1 MRANKI
7 WATSIAKGWSDAYPI
22 GNGRIGVMCDG
33 GIKLEKLW
41 INDDRLWSGNGADK
55 TVKADKSALEAIRNA
70 LNANNFGTAERI
82 LSSQFYGEFTE
93 CYLPLA
99 EITVKRNY
107 LGGDEYRRE
116 LLLDRAEA
124 RTIATEYQST
134 AHVSTPDACY
144 RMLAKHKATDITVTI
159 TSPNSHYS
167 VVYETTPYG
176 ALITMTGV
184 APSHADP
191 VYHQTAQPVVYDESR
206 PGLSYAMVLAIIT
219 DGKAEKSDS
228 AVRFSGATTTEFI
241 MTTEVNFDAD
251 YALNSASK
259 RIEPLL
265 NVKYQTSLDRHI
277 SDYRKYYDR
286 NGLELNNVDNSRP
299 TEELLAI
306 KPRKR
311 DNTLYEL
318 LYNFGRY
325 LLISSSRKGTLAANL
340 QGIWN
345 HNPKPPW
352 SSNYTININTEM
364 NYWLAETTNLSELH
378 EPLIELI
385 QKVAHNGSRVATETF
400 SCRGWCVGH
409 NTDRW
414 GHANPV
420 GADSGNASSYALSV
434 SAAGWLCSHIYEHYA
449 FSGDLEFLKDNIKIL
464 IGAANFY
471 LDYLTLDPATGKLIP
486 SPSASPENSFLKK
499 GIHSINKCST
509 IDLSVI
515 RELFSSVKKA
525 LNALDMDNEI
535 VKRIDDALDK
545 LLPYKIGK
553 GGRLVEWYDDYKEV
567 DKHHRHLS
575 HLYALYPGT
584 EFTKDGTPELMRAA
598 GKSLVRRGLGGTG
611 WAKAW
616 KIGLYARLGDGNTA
630 LKCIDS
636 QLSLVSA
643 STHISLK
650 GGTYSSMLCAHPPF
664 QIDGNFGAT
673 AGIAEML
680 IQSHSG
686 YIDILPSL
694 PDKWQSGKAFGL
706 RARGGYTIDI
716 EWENGKLTH
725 LIVNSDKAENAIIKI
740 ANKPVEVKIPYEY
753 KA

>member
-82 LSSQFYGEFTE
+82 LSSQIYGEFTE

-99 EITVKRNY
+99 EITVERNY
-107 LGGDEYRRE
+107 LSGDEYRRE

-134 AHVSTPDACY
+134 AHVSAPDACY

-176 ALITMTGV
+176 ALITMTGI

-219 DGKAEKSDS
+219 DGTAEKSDS

-286 NGLELNNVDNSRP
+286 NGLALNNVDNSRP

-420 GADSGNASSYALSV
+420 GANSGNASSYALSV

-535 VKRIDDALDK
+535 VKRIDDALEK
-545 LLPYKIGK
+545 LLPYKICK

-630 LKCIDS
+630 LKCVDS

-725 LIVNSDKAENAIIKI
+725 LIVNSDKAESAVIKI

>member
-99 EITVKRNY
+99 EITVERNY
-107 LGGDEYRRE
+107 LSGDEYRRE

-134 AHVSTPDACY
+134 AHVSAPDACY

-176 ALITMTGV
+176 ALITMTGI

-219 DGKAEKSDS
+219 DGTAEKSDS

-241 MTTEVNFDAD
+241 VTTEVNFDAD

-515 RELFSSVKKA
+515 RELVNSVKKA

-535 VKRIDDALDK
+535 VKRIDDALEK

-694 PDKWQSGKAFGL
+694 PDKWQSGKALGL

-725 LIVNSDKAENAIIKI
+725 LIVNSDKAESAVIKI

>member
-7 WATSIAKGWSDAYPI
+7 WATSVAKGWSDAYPL

-33 GIKLEKLW
+33 GIKTEKLW
-41 INDDRLWSGNGADK
+41 VNDDRLWSGYGADK
-55 TVKADKSALEAIRNA
+55 TVKADKSALDAIRNA
-70 LNANNFGTAERI
+70 LNSNNFGTAESI

-99 EITVKRNY
+99 TINVVRDG
-107 LGGDEYRRE
+107 LGDSEYRRE

-124 RTIATEYQST
+124 RTIAADYRST
-134 AHVSTPDACY
+134 AHVSAPDACY
-144 RMLAKHKATDITVTI
+144 RNLTKHTATDVTVEV
-159 TSPNSHYS
+159 TSPNTHYS
-167 VVYETTPYG
+167 VDYEIMPYG
-176 ALITMTGV
+176 AKIIMTGV

-191 VYHQTAQPVVYDESR
+191 VYHQTAQPVVYDETH
-206 PGLSYAMVLAIIT
+206 PGLSYAMVLAVIT
-219 DGKAEKSDS
+219 DGKAEKTDS
-228 AVRFSGATTTEFI
+228 AVKFSGATTTEFV
-241 MTTEVNFDAD
+241 MVTEVDFDAN
-251 YALNSASK
+251 YALNTANK

-265 NVKYQTSLDRHI
+265 NVKYETSLDKHVI
-277 SDYRKYYDR
+277 DYKKYYDR
-286 NGLELNNVDNSRP
+286 NGLELNNVDNTLP
-299 TEELLAI
+299 TEELISI
-306 KPRKR
+306 KAKKR

-352 SSNYTININTEM
+352 SCNYTININTEM

-385 QKVAHNGSRVATETF
+385 QKVAHNGSRVASETF

-449 FSGDLEFLKDNIKIL
+449 FSGDLDFLKANIKIL

-471 LDYLTLDPATGKLIP
+471 LDYLTKDPATGKLVP

-515 RELFSSVKKA
+515 RELFSSVKKS
-525 LNALDMDNEI
+525 LNALGTENEI
-535 VKRIDDALDK
+535 VKRIDDALSM
-545 LLPYKIGK
+545 LLPYKVGK
-553 GGRLVEWYDDYKEV
+553 GGRLVEWYDDYKEL

-584 EFTKDGTPELMRAA
+584 EFTKENTPELMRAA
-598 GKSLVRRGLGGTG
+598 EKSLVRRGLGGTG

-616 KIGLYARLGDGNTA
+616 KIGLYARLGNGNTA
-630 LKCIDS
+630 LKCVDS

-643 STHISLK
+643 SKHISLK
-650 GGTYSSMLCAHPPF
+650 GGTFASMLCAHPPF

-673 AGIAEML
+673 AGMAEML
-680 IQSHSG
+680 LQSHAG

-694 PDKWQSGKAFGL
+694 PDKWLSGKAYGL

-716 EWENGKLTH
+716 EWDNGKLTH
-725 LIVNSDKAENAIIKI
+725 LIVKADKADTATIKI
-740 ANKPVEVKIPYEY
+740 GDKPTKVKVPYEY

>member
-33 GIKLEKLW
+33 GIKIEKLW

-70 LNANNFGTAERI
+70 LNANNFSTAERI

-99 EITVKRNY
+99 EITVERNY

-124 RTIATEYQST
+124 RTIATDYHST
-134 AHVSTPDACY
+134 AHVSAPDACY

-167 VVYETTPYG
+167 VAYETTPYG
-176 ALITMTGV
+176 ALITLTGI

-206 PGLSYAMVLAIIT
+206 PGLSYATVLAIIT

-228 AVRFSGATTTEFI
+228 AVRFSEATTTEFI

-535 VKRIDDALDK
+535 EKRIDDALEK

-630 LKCIDS
+630 LKCVDS

-716 EWENGKLTH
+716 EWDNGKLTH

-740 ANKPVEVKIPYEY
+740 AHKPVEVKIPYEY

>member
-7 WATSIAKGWSDAYPI
+7 WATSIAKGWSDAYPL

-33 GIKLEKLW
+33 GINREKLW

-99 EITVKRNY
+99 EITVERAYPDIK
-107 LGGDEYRRE
+107 EYRRE

-124 RTIATEYQST
+124 RTIATDYQYS
-134 AHVSTPDACY
+134 AHVSAPDACY
-144 RMLAKHKATDITVTI
+144 RMLAKHKATDIAVTI
-159 TSPNSHYS
+159 NSPNSHYS
-167 VVYETTPYG
+167 VTYETTPYG

-206 PGLSYAMVLAIIT
+206 PGLSYAMVLAVIT

-228 AVRFSGATTTEFI
+228 SVRFSGATFTEFI
-241 MTTEVNFDAD
+241 VTTEVNFDAD
-251 YALNSASK
+251 YALNTASK
-259 RIEPLL
+259 HIEPLL

-277 SDYRKYYDR
+277 LDYKNYYDR

-299 TEELLAI
+299 TEELLAL

-325 LLISSSRKGTLAANL
+325 LLISSSRQGTLAANL

-449 FSGDLEFLKDNIKIL
+449 FSGDLEFLKDNLKIL

-509 IDLSVI
+509 IDISVI
-515 RELFSSVKKA
+515 RDLFSSVKKA
-525 LNALDMDNEI
+525 LKVLGMENDIE
-535 VKRIDDALDK
+535 KRIDDALTK

-575 HLYALYPGT
+575 HLYALYPGS
-584 EFTKDGTPELMRAA
+584 EFTKDRTPELMRAA

-643 STHISLK
+643 TTHMSLK

-680 IQSHSG
+680 VQSHSG

-694 PDKWQSGKAFGL
+694 PDKWQSGKAYGL

-716 EWENGKLTH
+716 EWNNGKLSR
-725 LIVNSDKAENAIIKI
+725 LIVNSDKADTAIIKI
-740 ANKPVEVKIPYEY
+740 DNNIVEVKVPYEY
-753 KA
+753 NA

>member
-99 EITVKRNY
+99 EITVERNY
-107 LGGDEYRRE
+107 LSGDEYRRE

-134 AHVSTPDACY
+134 AHVSAPDACY

-176 ALITMTGV
+176 ALITMTGI

-219 DGKAEKSDS
+219 DGTAEKSDS

-241 MTTEVNFDAD
+241 VTTEVNFDAD

-535 VKRIDDALDK
+535 VKRIDDALEK

-630 LKCIDS
+630 LKCVDS

-706 RARGGYTIDI
+706 RARGDYTIDI

-725 LIVNSDKAENAIIKI
+725 LIVNSDKAESAVIKI

>member
-7 WATSIAKGWSDAYPI
+7 WATSVAKGWSDAYPL

-33 GIKLEKLW
+33 GIKCEKLW

-55 TVKADKSALEAIRNA
+55 TVKADKSALEAVRNA

-99 EITVKRNY
+99 EITITRNRTESNDY
-107 LGGDEYRRE
+107 MRE
-116 LLLDRAEA
+116 LLLDQAEF
-124 RTIATEYQST
+124 RTIDKDYLSS
-134 AHVSTPDACY
+134 AHVSAPDACY
-144 RMLAKHKATDITVTI
+144 RMLAKHNVTDVSMEI
-159 TSPNSHYS
+159 TSPNSRYS
-167 VVYETTPYG
+167 VDYQAMPYG

-191 VYHQTAQPVVYDESR
+191 VYHQTANPVIYDETN
-206 PGLSYAMVLAIIT
+206 PGLSYAMVLAVIT
-219 DGKAEKSDS
+219 DGKTEISKTNAK
-228 AVRFSGATTTEFI
+228 FSGATSTELVLV
-241 MTTEVNFDAD
+241 TEVNFDAD
-251 YALNSASK
+251 YALNTASK

-265 NVKYQTSLDRHI
+265 NFKYQTSLDKHI
-277 SDYRKYYDR
+277 ADYKKYYDR
-286 NGLELNNVDNSRP
+286 NSLALDNVDNSRP
-299 TEELLAI
+299 TEELLLI
-306 KPRKR
+306 KPSKR

-345 HNPKPPW
+345 NNPKPPW

-385 QKVAHNGSRVATETF
+385 QKVAECGSRVASETF

-420 GADSGNASSYALSV
+420 GANSGNASSYALSV

-449 FSGDLEFLKDNIKIL
+449 FSGDLNFLRDNIKIL

-471 LDYLTLDPATGKLIP
+471 LDYLSADPISGKLIP

-499 GIHSINKCST
+499 GMHSINKCST

-515 RELFSSVKKA
+515 KELFTSVKKA
-525 LNALDMDNEI
+525 LSALNMENEI
-535 VKRIDDALDK
+535 ETRIDDALSK
-545 LLPYKIGK
+545 LMPYKIGR
-553 GGRLVEWYDDYKEV
+553 GGRLIEWYGDYREV

-598 GKSLVRRGLGGTG
+598 KKSLVRRGLGGTG

-643 STHISLK
+643 SKHISLK

-680 IQSHSG
+680 VQSHAG

-694 PDKWQSGKAFGL
+694 PDKWRSGKAYGL
-706 RARGGYTIDI
+706 RARGGYTLDI
-716 EWENGKLTH
+716 EWNDSKLTRLTINADKADSAKINLNGKTL
-725 LIVNSDKAENAIIKI
+725 D
-740 ANKPVEVKIPYEY
+740 VKIPYAY
-753 KA
+753 QA

>member
-7 WATSIAKGWSDAYPI
+7 WATNIAKGWSDAYPI

-33 GIKLEKLW
+33 GIKREKLW
-41 INDDRLWSGNGADK
+41 FNDDRLWSGNGADK

-99 EITVKRNY
+99 EVTVERAYPDSN
-107 LGGDEYRRE
+107 EYRRE
-116 LLLDRAEA
+116 LLLDRAET
-124 RTIATEYQST
+124 RTIATDYMST
-134 AHVSTPDACY
+134 AHVSAPDACY
-144 RMLAKHKATDITVTI
+144 RMLAKHNATDVTVTV

-167 VVYETTPYG
+167 VVYETTTYG

-228 AVRFSGATTTEFI
+228 AVRFSGATFTEFI
-241 MTTEVNFDAD
+241 VTTEVNFDAD
-251 YALNSASK
+251 YALNTASK

-277 SDYRKYYDR
+277 LDYKNYYDR

-299 TEELLAI
+299 TEELLAL

-325 LLISSSRKGTLAANL
+325 LLISSSRQGTLATNL

-420 GADSGNASSYALSV
+420 GIDSGNASSYALSV

-449 FSGDLEFLKDNIKIL
+449 FSGDLDFLKDNVKIL

-471 LDYLTLDPATGKLIP
+471 LDYLTLDPITGKLIP

-509 IDLSVI
+509 IDISVI
-515 RELFSSVKKA
+515 RELFGSVKKA
-525 LNALDMDNEI
+525 LKALGTENEI
-535 VKRIDDALDK
+535 EKRIDDALSK
-545 LLPYKIGK
+545 LMPYKIGK

-584 EFTKDGTPELMRAA
+584 EFTKDGTSELMRAA
-598 GKSLVRRGLGGTG
+598 SKSLARRGLGGTG

-643 STHISLK
+643 TTHMSLK

-680 IQSHSG
+680 VQSHSG

-694 PDKWQSGKAFGL
+694 PDKWLSGKAYGL

-716 EWENGKLTH
+716 EWDNGKLSH
-725 LIVNSDKAENAIIKI
+725 LIVNSDKANTAIIKI
-740 ANKPVEVKIPYEY
+740 DNKIVEVKAPYEY
-753 KA
+753 NA

>member
-33 GIKLEKLW
+33 GIKIEKLW

-70 LNANNFGTAERI
+70 LNANNFSTAERI

-99 EITVKRNY
+99 EITVERNY

-124 RTIATEYQST
+124 RTIATDYQST
-134 AHVSTPDACY
+134 AHVSAPDACY

-167 VVYETTPYG
+167 VAYETTPYG
-176 ALITMTGV
+176 ALITMTGI

-206 PGLSYAMVLAIIT
+206 PGLSYATVLAIIT

-228 AVRFSGATTTEFI
+228 AVRFSEATTTEFI

-515 RELFSSVKKA
+515 KELFSSVKKA

-535 VKRIDDALDK
+535 EKRIDDALEK

-630 LKCIDS
+630 LKCVDS

-686 YIDILPSL
+686 CIDILPSL

-716 EWENGKLTH
+716 EWDNGKLTH
-725 LIVNSDKAENAIIKI
+725 LIVNSDKAESAIIKI

>member
-7 WATSIAKGWSDAYPI
+7 WATSIAKDWSDAYPL

-33 GIKLEKLW
+33 GIKAEKLW
-41 INDDRLWSGNGADK
+41 INDDRLWSGYGADK
-55 TVKADKSALEAIRNA
+55 TVKADKSALDAIRNA
-70 LNANNFGTAERI
+70 LNSNNFGTAESI

-99 EITVKRNY
+99 TIKIVRDG
-107 LGGDEYRRE
+107 LGDSEYRRE

-124 RTIATEYQST
+124 RTVATDYQST
-134 AHVSTPDACY
+134 AHVSAPDACY
-144 RMLAKHKATDITVTI
+144 RNFTKHKATDVTVEV
-159 TSPNSHYS
+159 TSPNTHYS
-167 VVYETTPYG
+167 VDYEITPYG
-176 ALITMTGV
+176 AKVIMTGV

-191 VYHQTAQPVVYDESR
+191 VYHQTAQPVVYDESH
-206 PGLSYAMVLAIIT
+206 PGLSYAMVLAVIT
-219 DGKAEKSDS
+219 DGKAEKTDS
-228 AVRFSGATTTEFI
+228 AVKFSGATTTEFV
-241 MTTEVNFDAD
+241 MVTEVDFNAD
-251 YALNSASK
+251 YALNSANK

-265 NVKYQTSLDRHI
+265 NVKYETSLDKHVI
-277 SDYRKYYDR
+277 DYKKYYDR
-286 NGLELNNVDNSRP
+286 NGLELNNIDNTRP
-299 TEELLAI
+299 TEELISI
-306 KPRKR
+306 KAKKR

-325 LLISSSRKGTLAANL
+325 LLISSSREGTLAANL

-352 SSNYTININTEM
+352 SCNYTININTEM

-385 QKVAHNGSRVATETF
+385 QKVAHNGSRVASETF

-420 GADSGNASSYALSV
+420 GANSGNASSYALSV

-449 FSGDLEFLKDNIKIL
+449 FSGDLEFLKANIKIL

-471 LDYLTLDPATGKLIP
+471 LDYLTKDPATGKLIP

-515 RELFSSVKKA
+515 RELFSSVKKSLKA
-525 LNALDMDNEI
+525 LGTENEI
-535 VKRIDDALDK
+535 VKRIDDALSM
-545 LLPYKIGK
+545 LLPYKVGK
-553 GGRLVEWYDDYKEV
+553 GGRLVEWYDDYKEM

-584 EFTKDGTPELMRAA
+584 EFTKKSTPELMRAA
-598 GKSLVRRGLGGTG
+598 EKSLVRRGLGGTG

-616 KIGLYARLGDGNTA
+616 KIGLYARLGNGNTA
-630 LKCIDS
+630 LKCVDS

-643 STHISLK
+643 SKHISLK
-650 GGTYSSMLCAHPPF
+650 GGTYASMLCAHPPF

-673 AGIAEML
+673 AGMAEML
-680 IQSHSG
+680 VQSHAG

-694 PDKWQSGKAFGL
+694 PDKWLSGKAYGL

-716 EWENGKLTH
+716 EWDNGKLTH
-725 LIVNSDKAENAIIKI
+725 LTVKADNAYTATIKI
-740 ANKPVEVKIPYEY
+740 GDKPIEVKVPYEY
-753 KA
+753 RA

>member
-99 EITVKRNY
+99 EITVERNY
-107 LGGDEYRRE
+107 LSGDEYRRE

-134 AHVSTPDACY
+134 AHVSAPDACY
-144 RMLAKHKATDITVTI
+144 RMLAKHKATDITVTV
-159 TSPNSHYS
+159 TSSNSHYS

-176 ALITMTGV
+176 ALITMTGI

-219 DGKAEKSDS
+219 DGTAEKSDS

-535 VKRIDDALDK
+535 VKRIDDALEK

-630 LKCIDS
+630 LKCVDS

-725 LIVNSDKAENAIIKI
+725 LIVNSDKAESAVIKI

>member
-99 EITVKRNY
+99 EITVERNY
-107 LGGDEYRRE
+107 LSGDEYRRE

-134 AHVSTPDACY
+134 AHVSAPDACY
-144 RMLAKHKATDITVTI
+144 RMLAKHKATDITVTV

-176 ALITMTGV
+176 ALITMTGI

-219 DGKAEKSDS
+219 DGTAEKSDS

-241 MTTEVNFDAD
+241 VTTEVNFDAD

-515 RELFSSVKKA
+515 RELFNSVKKA

-535 VKRIDDALDK
+535 VKRIDDALEK

-725 LIVNSDKAENAIIKI
+725 LIVNSDKAESAVIKI

>member
-7 WATSIAKGWSDAYPI
+7 WATSIAKDWSDAYPL

-33 GIKLEKLW
+33 GIKTEKLW
-41 INDDRLWSGNGADK
+41 VNDDRLWSGYGADK
-55 TVKADKSALEAIRNA
+55 TVKADKSALDAIRNA
-70 LNANNFGTAERI
+70 LNSNNFGTAESI

-99 EITVKRNY
+99 TINVARDG
-107 LGGDEYRRE
+107 LGDSEYRRE

-124 RTIATEYQST
+124 RTVAADYQST
-134 AHVSTPDACY
+134 AHVSAPDACY
-144 RMLAKHKATDITVTI
+144 RNLTKHKATDVTVEV
-159 TSPNSHYS
+159 TSPNTHYS
-167 VVYETTPYG
+167 VDYEITPYG
-176 ALITMTGV
+176 AKVIMIGV

-191 VYHQTAQPVVYDESR
+191 VYHQTAQPVVYDESH
-206 PGLSYAMVLAIIT
+206 PGLSYAMVIALIT
-219 DGKAEKSDS
+219 DGKAEKTDS
-228 AVRFSGATTTEFI
+228 AVKFNGATTTEFV
-241 MTTEVNFDAD
+241 MVTEVDFNAD
-251 YALNSASK
+251 YALNSANK

-265 NVKYQTSLDRHI
+265 NVKYETSLDKHI
-277 SDYRKYYDR
+277 IDYKKYYDR

-299 TEELLAI
+299 TEELISI
-306 KPRKR
+306 KAKKR

-352 SSNYTININTEM
+352 SCNYTININTEM

-385 QKVAHNGSRVATETF
+385 QKVAHNGSRVASETF

-420 GADSGNASSYALSV
+420 GANSGNASSYALSV

-449 FSGDLEFLKDNIKIL
+449 FSGDLEFLKANIKIL

-471 LDYLTLDPATGKLIP
+471 LDYLTKDPATGKLIP

-515 RELFSSVKKA
+515 RELFSSVKKSLKA
-525 LNALDMDNEI
+525 LGTENEI
-535 VKRIDDALDK
+535 VKRIDDALSM
-545 LLPYKIGK
+545 LLPYKVGK

-584 EFTKDGTPELMRAA
+584 EFTKESTPELMRAA
-598 GKSLVRRGLGGTG
+598 EKSLVRRGLGGTG

-616 KIGLYARLGDGNTA
+616 KIGLYARLGNGNTA
-630 LKCIDS
+630 LKCVDS

-643 STHISLK
+643 SKHISLK
-650 GGTYSSMLCAHPPF
+650 GGTYASMLCAHPPF

-673 AGIAEML
+673 AGMAEML
-680 IQSHSG
+680 VQSHAG

-694 PDKWQSGKAFGL
+694 PDKWLSGKAYGL

-716 EWENGKLTH
+716 EWDNGKLTH
-725 LIVNSDKAENAIIKI
+725 LFVKADKATTATIKI
-740 ANKPVEVKIPYEY
+740 GDKPIDVKVPYEY
-753 KA
+753 RA

>member
-33 GIKLEKLW
+33 GIKIEKLW

-70 LNANNFGTAERI
+70 LNANNFSTAERI

-99 EITVKRNY
+99 EITVERNY

-124 RTIATEYQST
+124 RTIATDYHST
-134 AHVSTPDACY
+134 AHVSAPDACY

-167 VVYETTPYG
+167 VAYETTPYG
-176 ALITMTGV
+176 ALITLTGI

-191 VYHQTAQPVVYDESR
+191 VYHQTSQPVVYDESR
-206 PGLSYAMVLAIIT
+206 PGLSYATVLAIIT

-228 AVRFSGATTTEFI
+228 AVRFSEATTTEFI

-515 RELFSSVKKA
+515 KELFSSVKKA

-535 VKRIDDALDK
+535 EKRIDDALEK

-630 LKCIDS
+630 LKCVDS

-716 EWENGKLTH
+716 EWDNGKLTH
-725 LIVNSDKAENAIIKI
+725 LIVNSDKAESAIIMI
-740 ANKPVEVKIPYEY
+740 ANKPAEVKIPYEY

>member
-7 WATSIAKGWSDAYPI
+7 WATSIAKDWSDAYPL

-33 GIKLEKLW
+33 GIKAEKLW
-41 INDDRLWSGNGADK
+41 INDDRLWSGNGTDK

-70 LNANNFGTAERI
+70 LNSNNFSTAERI

-99 EITVKRNY
+99 TINVVRDS
-107 LGGDEYRRE
+107 LGDNEYRRE

-124 RTIATEYQST
+124 RTIATDYVST
-134 AHVSTPDACY
+134 AHVSAPDACY
-144 RMLAKHKATDITVTI
+144 RNLTKHKATDVTVSVD
-159 TSPNSHYS
+159 SPNSHYS
-167 VVYETTPYG
+167 VDYEITSYG
-176 ALITMTGV
+176 AKITMTGV
-184 APSHADP
+184 APSHVDP
-191 VYHQTAQPVVYDESR
+191 VYHQTAQPVVYDESH
-206 PGLSYAMVLAIIT
+206 PGLSYAMVIAVIT
-219 DGKAEKSDS
+219 DGKAEKTDS
-228 AVRFSGATTTEFI
+228 AVKFSGATTTEFV
-241 MTTEVNFDAD
+241 MVTEVDFDAD
-251 YALNSASK
+251 YALNAASK

-265 NVKYQTSLDRHI
+265 NVKYETSLDKHI
-277 SDYRKYYDR
+277 LDYKKYYDR
-286 NGLELNNVDNSRP
+286 NGLELNNVDNSLP
-299 TEELLAI
+299 TEELLSI
-306 KPRKR
+306 KAKKR

-385 QKVAHNGSRVATETF
+385 QKVAHNGSRVASETF

-449 FSGDLEFLKDNIKIL
+449 FSGDLDFLKENIKIL

-471 LDYLTLDPATGKLIP
+471 LDYLTLDPYTGKLIP

-515 RELFSSVKKA
+515 RELFMSVKKS
-525 LNALDMDNEI
+525 LSVLGTENDIE
-535 VKRIDDALDK
+535 KRIDDALSK
-545 LLPYKIGK
+545 LLPYKVGK

-584 EFTKDGTPELMRAA
+584 EFTKESTPELMRAA
-598 GKSLVRRGLGGTG
+598 KKSLARRGLGGTG

-630 LKCIDS
+630 LKCVDS
-636 QLSLVSA
+636 QLSLVTA
-643 STHISLK
+643 SKYISLK

-673 AGIAEML
+673 AGMAEML
-680 IQSHSG
+680 VQSHAG

-694 PDKWQSGKAFGL
+694 PDKWLSGKAYGL

-716 EWENGKLTH
+716 EWNNGKLTH
-725 LIVNSDKAENAIIKI
+725 LTVIADKADTAIIRI
-740 ANKPVEVKIPYEY
+740 ADNPIEIKVPYEY
-753 KA
+753 RA

>member
-99 EITVKRNY
+99 EITVERNY
-107 LGGDEYRRE
+107 LSGDEYRRE

-134 AHVSTPDACY
+134 AHVSAPDACY

-176 ALITMTGV
+176 ALITMTGI

-219 DGKAEKSDS
+219 DGTAEKSDS

-265 NVKYQTSLDRHI
+265 NVKYQASLDRHI

-535 VKRIDDALDK
+535 VKRIDDALEK

-630 LKCIDS
+630 LKCVDS

-725 LIVNSDKAENAIIKI
+725 LIVNSDKAESAVIKI

>member
-7 WATSIAKGWSDAYPI
+7 WATSIAKDWSDAYPL

-33 GIKLEKLW
+33 GIKAEKLW
-41 INDDRLWSGNGADK
+41 INDDRLWSGNGTDK

-70 LNANNFGTAERI
+70 LNSNNFSTAERI

-99 EITVKRNY
+99 TINVVRDS
-107 LGGDEYRRE
+107 LGDNEYRRE

-124 RTIATEYQST
+124 RTIATDYVST
-134 AHVSTPDACY
+134 AHVSAPDACY
-144 RMLAKHKATDITVTI
+144 RNLTKHKATDVTVSVD
-159 TSPNSHYS
+159 SPNSHYS
-167 VVYETTPYG
+167 VDYEITSYG
-176 ALITMTGV
+176 AKITMTGV
-184 APSHADP
+184 APSHVDP
-191 VYHQTAQPVVYDESR
+191 VYHQTAQPVVYDESHS
-206 PGLSYAMVLAIIT
+206 GLSYAMVLAVIT
-219 DGKAEKSDS
+219 DGKAEKTDS
-228 AVRFSGATTTEFI
+228 FVKFSGATSTEFV
-241 MTTEVNFDAD
+241 MVTEVDFDAD
-251 YALNSASK
+251 YALNAASK

-265 NVKYQTSLDRHI
+265 NVKYETSLDKHI
-277 SDYRKYYDR
+277 LDYKEYYDR
-286 NGLELNNVDNSRP
+286 NGLELNNVDNSLP
-299 TEELLAI
+299 TEELLSI
-306 KPRKR
+306 KAKKR
-311 DNTLYEL
+311 NNTLYEL

-385 QKVAHNGSRVATETF
+385 QKVAHNGSRVASETF

-449 FSGDLEFLKDNIKIL
+449 FSGDLDFLKENIKIL

-471 LDYLTLDPATGKLIP
+471 LDYLTLDPYTGKLIP

-515 RELFSSVKKA
+515 RELFMSVKKS
-525 LNALDMDNEI
+525 LSVLGMENDIE
-535 VKRIDDALDK
+535 KRIDDALSK
-545 LLPYKIGK
+545 LLPYKVGK

-575 HLYALYPGT
+575 HLYALYPGS
-584 EFTKDGTPELMRAA
+584 EFTKESTPELMRAA
-598 GKSLVRRGLGGTG
+598 KKSLARRGLGGTG

-630 LKCIDS
+630 LKCVDS
-636 QLSLVSA
+636 QLSLVTA
-643 STHISLK
+643 SKYISLK

-680 IQSHSG
+680 IQSHAG

-694 PDKWQSGKAFGL
+694 PDKWLSGKAYGL

-716 EWENGKLTH
+716 EWNNGKLTH
-725 LIVNSDKAENAIIKI
+725 LTVIADKADTAIIKI
-740 ANKPVEVKIPYEY
+740 ADKPIEVKVPYEY
-753 KA
+753 NA

>member
-99 EITVKRNY
+99 EITVERNY
-107 LGGDEYRRE
+107 LSGDEYRRE

-134 AHVSTPDACY
+134 AHVSAPDACY
-144 RMLAKHKATDITVTI
+144 RMLAKHKATDITVTV

-176 ALITMTGV
+176 ALITMTGI

-219 DGKAEKSDS
+219 DGTAEKSDS

-515 RELFSSVKKA
+515 RELFNSVKKA

-535 VKRIDDALDK
+535 VKRIDDALEK

-725 LIVNSDKAENAIIKI
+725 LIVNSDKAESAVIKI